1 MHSNNNNESRNV
13 LLIFNKD
20 IMYKPIIFHT
30 TQHYNI
36 SFNVLEAK
44 ILPKQEGRLVL
55 QLEGPKAE
63 LEQALQYMQEQQVQ
77 VQVLKDRIRRDTER
91 CVHCGACTS
100 VCKTD
105 ALYLDRQTMEVQF
118 NPDNCLVC
126 GQCQLACPVSAIS
139 MASIDMDSTP

>member
-1 MHSNNNNESRNV
+1 MSEKESRNV

-20 IMYKPIIFHT
+20 IMYKPIIFET
-30 TQHYNI
+30 IQKYPI

-55 QLEGPKAE
+55 QLEGPGDE
-63 LEQALQYMQEQQVQ
+63 LEKAVEYMQQRQVQ
-77 VQVLKDRIRRDTER
+77 VQVLSERIRRDFES

-105 ALYLDRQTMEVQF
+105 ALYLDRSSMEVMF
-118 NPDNCLVC
+118 NPENCVVC
-126 GQCQLACPVSAIS
+126 GQCQIACPMRAIS
-139 MASIDMDSTP
+139 MASIDMDTAP

>member
-1 MHSNNNNESRNV
+1 MSNAQESRNV

-20 IMYKPIIFHT
+20 IMYKPIIYHT
-30 TQHYNI
+30 TQNYNI

-55 QLEGPKAE
+55 QLEGPSQE
-63 LEQALQYMQEQQVQ
+63 LRDALEYMQEQQVQ
-77 VQVLKDRIRRDTER
+77 VQVLSERIRRDSES

-105 ALYLDRQTMEVQF
+105 ALYLDRQSMEVLF
-118 NPDNCLVC
+118 KPENCVVC
-126 GQCQLACPVSAIS
+126 GQCQLACPMQAIS
-139 MASIDMDSTP
+139 MASIDMDTAP